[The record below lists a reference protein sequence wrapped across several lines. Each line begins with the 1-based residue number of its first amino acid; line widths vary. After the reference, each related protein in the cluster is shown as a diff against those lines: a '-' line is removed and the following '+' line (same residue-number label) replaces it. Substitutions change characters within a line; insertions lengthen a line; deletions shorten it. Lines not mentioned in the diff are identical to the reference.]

1 MKNRN
6 VQKIEAITPGT
17 LVVGVDIAKETQW
30 ARFVDYRGLEL
41 REVLKFK
48 NYKNGFAF
56 ILVYFFH
63 PGNGAYASEPIQ
75 NTNCL
80 TQKVLQIILIIT

>member
-41 REVLKFK
+41 RKVLKFK
-48 NYKNGFAF
+48 NYKNGFAS
-56 ILVYFFH
+56 IL
-63 PGNGAYASEPIQ
+63 ASIETICK
-75 NTNCL
+75 NMNCL
-80 TQKVLQIILIIT
+80 IKKVLQIILIIT